1 LGADETEDDD
11 VVVVAEEPDG
21 VVMGRI
27 CAGVFVLVFASL
39 LADVEAEGD
48 GAAPAFWMM
57 LACAA

>member
-1 LGADETEDDD
+1 MGADDTEEDD
-11 VVVVAEEPDG
+11 VVVVAEEHDG

-27 CAGVFVLVFASL
+27 CAGDFVLVFVSL
-39 LADVEAEGD
+39 LADIEAEGD

>member
-1 LGADETEDDD
+1 MGADEEVEE
-11 VVVVAEEPDG
+11 VVVVAEEPGG

-27 CAGVFVLVFASL
+27 CAGVFVLLFVSL

>member
-1 LGADETEDDD
+1 MEE

-21 VVMGRI
+21 VAVADPVTGRI
-27 CAGVFVLVFASL
+27 CAGVLVLLFVSL
-39 LADVEAEGD
+39 PADVEAEGD